1 MANKESNSYIFMYS
15 TILVVVAAAVL
26 AVAAVG
32 LRPFQKKNQEIEKMQ
47 QLLTAV
53 GIENDVKNAEELYKK
68 YFVQE
73 LTVNKKGEVLST
85 YENETLKGEVK
96 VRPFNVELSKEL
108 AKGEEAMLPIFICN
122 QEGKT
127 VYVVPVHGKGL
138 YDAIWGNVAIEEDL
152 NTVRGVLFDHKGE
165 TPGLGAEITNPAFP
179 AQFKGK
185 KIFENDQVKLAVV
198 KGQKTDEEK
207 QYQADA
213 VTGATNTSNGVSNM
227 LRDCLS
233 NYIEYFKTLKTK

>member
-85 YENETLKGEVK
+85 YENETLKGEV
-96 VRPFNVELSKEL
+96 RPFNVELSKEL

-127 VYVVPVHGKGL
+127 VYVVPIHGKGL

-185 KIFENDQVKLAVV
+185 KIFENDEVKLAVV
-198 KGQKTDEEK
+198 KGQKTEEEK

-227 LRDCLS
+227 LKDCLS

>member
-85 YENETLKGEVK
+85 YENETLKGEV
-96 VRPFNVELSKEL
+96 RLFNVELSKEL
-108 AKGEEAMLPIFICN
+108 AKGDEAMLPIFICN
-122 QEGKT
+122 QDGKT

-138 YDAIWGNVAIEEDL
+138 YDAIWGNVAIADDL
-152 NTVRGVLFDHKGE
+152 NTVVGVLFDHKGE

-185 KIFENDQVKLAVV
+185 KIFENDEVKLTVV
-198 KGQKTDEEK
+198 KSSKKTNDTFE
-207 QYQADA
+207 ADA

-227 LRDCLS
+227 LKDCLS
-233 NYIEYFKTLKTK
+233 NYVEYFKTLKTK

>member
-32 LRPFQKKNQEIEKMQ
+32 LKPFQKKNQEIEKMQ

-53 GIENDVKNAEELYKK
+53 GIENDVKNAEDLYKK

-73 LTVNKKGEVLST
+73 LAVNKKGEVVST
-85 YENETLKGEVK
+85 YENQTLKGEE
-96 VRPFNVELSKEL
+96 RPFNIELSKQL
-108 AKGEEAMLPIFICN
+108 AKGDEAMLPIFICN

-138 YDAIWGNVAIEEDL
+138 YDAIWGNVAIADDL
-152 NTVRGVLFDHKGE
+152 NTIVGVLFDHKGE

-185 KIFENDQVKLAVV
+185 KIFENDEVKLAVV
-198 KGQKTDEEK
+198 KSNKKTNDTFE
-207 QYQADA
+207 ADA

-227 LRDCLS
+227 LKDCLS
-233 NYIEYFKTLKTK
+233 NYVEYFKTLKTK

>member
-32 LRPFQKKNQEIEKMQ
+32 LKPFQKKNQEIEKMQ

-53 GIENDVKNAEELYKK
+53 GIENDVKNAEDLYKK

-73 LTVNKKGEVLST
+73 LAVNKKGEVVST
-85 YENETLKGEVK
+85 YENQILKGEE
-96 VRPFNVELSKEL
+96 RPFNIELSKEL
-108 AKGEEAMLPIFICN
+108 SKGDEAMLPIFICN

-138 YDAIWGNVAIEEDL
+138 YDAIWGNVAIADDL
-152 NTVRGVLFDHKGE
+152 NTIVGVLFDHKGE

-185 KIFENDQVKLAVV
+185 KIFENDEVKLAVV
-198 KGQKTDEEK
+198 KSSKKTNDTFE
-207 QYQADA
+207 ADA

-227 LRDCLS
+227 LKDCLS
-233 NYIEYFKTLKTK
+233 NYVEYFKTLKTK

>member
-185 KIFENDQVKLAVV
+185 KIFENDEVKLAVV
-198 KGQKTDEEK
+198 KGQKTEEEK

-227 LRDCLS
+227 LKDCLS

>member
-85 YENETLKGEVK
+85 YENETLKGE

-185 KIFENDQVKLAVV
+185 KIFENDEVKLAVV
-198 KGQKTDEEK
+198 KGQKTEEEK

-227 LRDCLS
+227 LKDCLS
-233 NYIEYFKTLKTK
+233 NYIEYFK

>member
-32 LRPFQKKNQEIEKMQ
+32 LKPFQKKNQEIEKMQ

-53 GIENDVKNAEELYKK
+53 GIENDVKNAEDLYKK

-73 LTVNKKGEVLST
+73 LAVNKKGEVVST
-85 YENETLKGEVK
+85 YENQILKGEV
-96 VRPFNVELSKEL
+96 RPFNIELSKEL
-108 AKGEEAMLPIFICN
+108 SKGDEAMLPIFICN

-138 YDAIWGNVAIEEDL
+138 YDAIWGNVAIADDL
-152 NTVRGVLFDHKGE
+152 NTIVGVLFDHKGE

-185 KIFENDQVKLAVV
+185 KIFENDEVKLAVV
-198 KGQKTDEEK
+198 KSSKK
-207 QYQADA
+207 QMIHLKQ
-213 VTGATNTSNGVSNM
+213 M
-227 LRDCLS
+227 L
-233 NYIEYFKTLKTK
+233 

>member
-85 YENETLKGEVK
+85 YENETLKGEV
-96 VRPFNVELSKEL
+96 RPFNVELSKEL

-122 QEGKT
+122 QEGKI

-185 KIFENDQVKLAVV
+185 KIFENDEVKLAVV
-198 KGQKTDEEK
+198 KGQKTEEEK

-227 LRDCLS
+227 LKDCLS

>member
-85 YENETLKGEVK
+85 YENETLKGE

-185 KIFENDQVKLAVV
+185 KIFENDEVKLAVV
-198 KGQKTDEEK
+198 KGQKTEEEK

-227 LRDCLS
+227 LKDCLS
-233 NYIEYFKTLKTK
+233 NYIEFFKTLKTK

>member
-32 LRPFQKKNQEIEKMQ
+32 LKPFQKKNQEIEKMQ

-73 LTVNKKGEVLST
+73 LAVNKKGEILST
-85 YENETLKGEVK
+85 YENETLKGEL
-96 VRPFNVELSKEL
+96 RPFNVELSKEL

-185 KIFENDQVKLAVV
+185 KIFENDEVKLAVV
-198 KGQKTDEEK
+198 KGQKTEEEK

-227 LRDCLS
+227 LKDCLS

>member
-85 YENETLKGEVK
+85 YENETLKGE

-185 KIFENDQVKLAVV
+185 KIFENDEVKLAVV
-198 KGQKTDEEK
+198 KGQKNEEEK
-207 QYQADA
+207 KYKADA
-213 VTGATNTSNGVSNM
+213 GTGATNTSNGVSNM
-227 LRDCLS
+227 LKDCLS

>member
-32 LRPFQKKNQEIEKMQ
+32 LKPFQKKNQEIEKMQ

-53 GIENDVKNAEELYKK
+53 GIENDVKNAEDLYKK

-73 LTVNKKGEVLST
+73 LAVNKKGEVVST
-85 YENETLKGEVK
+85 YENQILKGEV
-96 VRPFNVELSKEL
+96 RPFNIELSKQL
-108 AKGEEAMLPIFICN
+108 AKGDEAMLPIFICN

-138 YDAIWGNVAIEEDL
+138 YDAIWGNVAIADDL
-152 NTVRGVLFDHKGE
+152 NTIVGVLFDHKGE

-185 KIFENDQVKLAVV
+185 KIFENDEVKLAVV
-198 KGQKTDEEK
+198 KSSKKTNDTFE
-207 QYQADA
+207 ADA

-227 LRDCLS
+227 LKDCLS
-233 NYIEYFKTLKTK
+233 NYVEYFKTLKTK

>member
-73 LTVNKKGEVLST
+73 LIVNKKGEVLST

-233 NYIEYFKTLKTK
+233 NYVEYFKTLKAE

>member
-32 LRPFQKKNQEIEKMQ
+32 LKPFQKKNQEIEKMQ

-53 GIENDVKNAEELYKK
+53 GIENDVKNAEDLYKK

-73 LTVNKKGEVLST
+73 LAVNKKGEVVST
-85 YENETLKGEVK
+85 YENQTLKGEV
-96 VRPFNVELSKEL
+96 RPFNIELSKEL
-108 AKGEEAMLPIFICN
+108 AKGDEAMLPIFICN

-138 YDAIWGNVAIEEDL
+138 YDAIWGNVAIADDL
-152 NTVRGVLFDHKGE
+152 NTVVGVLFDHKGE

-185 KIFENDQVKLAVV
+185 KIFENDEVKLAVV
-198 KGQKTDEEK
+198 KSSKKTNDTFE
-207 QYQADA
+207 ADA

-227 LRDCLS
+227 LKDCLS
-233 NYIEYFKTLKTK
+233 NYVEYFKTLKTK

>member
-32 LRPFQKKNQEIEKMQ
+32 LKPFQKKNQEIEKMQ

-53 GIENDVKNAEELYKK
+53 GIENDVKNAEDLYKK

-73 LTVNKKGEVLST
+73 LAVNKKGEVVST
-85 YENETLKGEVK
+85 YENQTLKGEE
-96 VRPFNVELSKEL
+96 RPFNIELSKQL
-108 AKGEEAMLPIFICN
+108 AKGDEAMLPIFICN

-165 TPGLGAEITNPAFP
+165 TPGLGAEITNPNFSK
-179 AQFKGK
+179 QFAGK
-185 KIFENDQVKLAVV
+185 QIFDNGEVKLAVV
-198 KGQKTDEEK
+198 KGKKSDEK
-207 QYQADA
+207 FQADA
-213 VTGATNTSNGVSNM
+213 VTGATNTSKGVSNM
-227 LRDCLS
+227 LHDCLS
-233 NYIEYFKTLKTK
+233 NYIEYFKTLKTE

>member
-85 YENETLKGEVK
+85 YENETLKGKE
-96 VRPFNVELSKEL
+96 RPFNVELSKEL

-185 KIFENDQVKLAVV
+185 KIFENDEVKLAVV
-198 KGQKTDEEK
+198 KGQKTEEEK

-227 LRDCLS
+227 LKDCLS

>member
-32 LRPFQKKNQEIEKMQ
+32 LKPFQKKNQEIEKMQ

-53 GIENDVKNAEELYKK
+53 GIENDVKNAEDLYKK

-73 LTVNKKGEVLST
+73 LAVNKKGEVLST
-85 YENETLKGEVK
+85 YENETLKGEV
-96 VRPFNVELSKEL
+96 RPFNVELSKEL
-108 AKGEEAMLPIFICN
+108 AKGDEAMLPIFICN

-138 YDAIWGNVAIEEDL
+138 YDAIWGNVAIADDL
-152 NTVRGVLFDHKGE
+152 NTVVGVLFDHKGE

-185 KIFENDQVKLAVV
+185 KIFENDEVKLAVV
-198 KGQKTDEEK
+198 KSSKKTNDTFE
-207 QYQADA
+207 ADA

-227 LRDCLS
+227 LKDCLS
-233 NYIEYFKTLKTK
+233 NYVEYFKTLKTK

>member
-32 LRPFQKKNQEIEKMQ
+32 LKPFQKKNQEIEKMQ

-53 GIENDVKNAEELYKK
+53 GIENDVKNAEDLYKK

-73 LTVNKKGEVLST
+73 LAVNKKGEVVST
-85 YENETLKGEVK
+85 YENQILKGEV
-96 VRPFNVELSKEL
+96 RPFNIELSKEL
-108 AKGEEAMLPIFICN
+108 SKGDEAMLPIFICN

-138 YDAIWGNVAIEEDL
+138 YDAIWGNVAIADDL
-152 NTVRGVLFDHKGE
+152 NTIVGVLFDHKGE

-185 KIFENDQVKLAVV
+185 KIFENDEVKLAVV
-198 KGQKTDEEK
+198 KSSKKTNDTFE
-207 QYQADA
+207 ADA

-227 LRDCLS
+227 LKDCLS
-233 NYIEYFKTLKTK
+233 NYVEYFKTLKTK

>member
-73 LTVNKKGEVLST
+73 LTVNKKGEVLSA
-85 YENETLKGEVK
+85 YENETLKGE

-185 KIFENDQVKLAVV
+185 KIFENDEVKLAVL
-198 KGQKTDEEK
+198 KGQKTEEEK

-227 LRDCLS
+227 LKDCLS